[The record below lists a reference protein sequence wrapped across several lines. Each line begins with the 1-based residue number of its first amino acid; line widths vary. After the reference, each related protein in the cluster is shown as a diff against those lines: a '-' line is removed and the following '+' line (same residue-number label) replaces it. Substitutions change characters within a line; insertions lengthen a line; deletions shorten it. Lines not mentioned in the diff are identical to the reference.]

1 MNRPENPLMDTG
13 TRKHG
18 SERVEPGGS
27 PGTAGPV
34 RVDAEVHDAAA
45 PPEGGAMVSDGRGG
59 RERGAAP
66 TGASR
71 RTAQTREPTQA
82 DSSDS
87 SGESWRLRPRGLDPR
102 EVRDRWVAAQGEFV
116 DDPSQA
122 VRDADA
128 LAARVAEAVVAE
140 IEARRADLRS
150 AWDGGSGTDTESL
163 RVALRDYR
171 SFVEH
176 LAGERV

>member
-1 MNRPENPLMDTG
+1 MNRSENPLANTG

-18 SERVEPGGS
+18 PERVEPGGS
-27 PGTAGPV
+27 PGTADTV
-34 RVDAEVHDAAA
+34 RVDAEVNDAAA
-45 PPEGGAMVSDGRGG
+45 PPEGDAMVSGGRGN

-66 TGASR
+66 TGVSR
-71 RTAQTREPTQA
+71 RPAQTKGAAQA
-82 DSSDS
+82 GS

-128 LAARVAEAVVAE
+128 LASRVAEAVVAE
-140 IEARRADLRS
+140 IEARRTELRS

-163 RVALRDYR
+163 RRALRDYR

>member
-1 MNRPENPLMDTG
+1 MNRPENPLANTG
-13 TRKHG
+13 TRTHRP
-18 SERVEPGGS
+18 ERVEPAGS
-27 PGTAGPV
+27 PGTTHTVG
-34 RVDAEVHDAAA
+34 VDAEVNDAAA
-45 PPEGGAMVSDGRGG
+45 PPEGDAMVSDGRGS

-71 RTAQTREPTQA
+71 SPARTRESAQA
-82 DSSDS
+82 GP
-87 SGESWRLRPRGLDPR
+87 SGQSWRPRPRGLDPR

-128 LAARVAEAVVAE
+128 LASRVAEAVVAE
-140 IEARRADLRS
+140 IEARRAELRS

>member
-1 MNRPENPLMDTG
+1 MNRSENPLANTG

-18 SERVEPGGS
+18 PERVEPGGS
-27 PGTAGPV
+27 PSTTDTM
-34 RVDAEVHDAAA
+34 RVDAEVNDAAA
-45 PPEGGAMVSDGRGG
+45 PPEGDAMVSDVRGS

-71 RTAQTREPTQA
+71 SSAQTRESA
-82 DSSDS
+82 RADS
-87 SGESWRLRPRGLDPR
+87 SGEPWRLRPRGLDSR

-128 LAARVAEAVVAE
+128 LASRVAEAVVAE
-140 IEARRADLRS
+140 IEARRTELRS